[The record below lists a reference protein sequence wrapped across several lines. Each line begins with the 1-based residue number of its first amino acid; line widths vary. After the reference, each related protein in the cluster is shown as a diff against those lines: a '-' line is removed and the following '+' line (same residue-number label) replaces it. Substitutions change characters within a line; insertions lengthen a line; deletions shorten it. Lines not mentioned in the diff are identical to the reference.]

1 MAQFKKTRL
10 QLKKKKEKNK
20 EMEISP
26 TVATVVH
33 ACWFVRHV
41 CSSQVDSQHEVHLL
55 HGRFQSSRQ
64 VDGAGVVH
72 QDVDAW

>member
-1 MAQFKKTRL
+1 
-10 QLKKKKEKNK
+10 
-20 EMEISP
+20 MEISQ

-72 QDVDAW
+72 QDVDTCDDGVDDHFLSTNYRLRL